1 MSQKN
6 FDHSDQIDSITISLN
21 GEERQIDDA
30 RLTSLLIA
38 EGLDLTRPGIAV
50 ALNDRVI
57 RRSTWESVEM
67 ASGDRI
73 EVITALQ
80 GG

>member
-6 FDHSDQIDSITISLN
+6 FDRSDPIDSITISLN
-21 GEERQIDDA
+21 GVEREIQKCG
-30 RLTSLLIA
+30 LTTLLA
-38 EGLDLTRPGIAV
+38 TEGVDPTQRGIAV
-50 ALNDRVI
+50 ALNDRVV
-57 RRSTWESVEM
+57 RRDGWDDVVLEI
-67 ASGDRI
+67 GDRI